1 MLFAC
6 FTAVYRFTTAFTTAL
21 LLLYY
26 CFNKIFFPPQANSM
40 AENMRMRAAELAFG
54 IHVGFSLVLYTL
66 LN

>member
-1 MLFAC
+1 
-6 FTAVYRFTTAFTTAL
+6 
-21 LLLYY
+21 
-26 CFNKIFFPPQANSM
+26 M